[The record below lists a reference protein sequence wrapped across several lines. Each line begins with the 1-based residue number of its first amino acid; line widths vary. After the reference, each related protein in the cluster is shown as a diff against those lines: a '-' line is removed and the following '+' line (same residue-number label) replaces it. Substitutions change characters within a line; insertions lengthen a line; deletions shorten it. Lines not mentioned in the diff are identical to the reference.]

1 MNFSMRGLGTIEI
14 LSLFEL
20 CEFDKI
26 SLLYRPKIALRNSSE
41 RRDIILTKSI

>member
-1 MNFSMRGLGTIEI
+1 MNFSKRGLGTIEI

-20 CEFDKI
+20 GEFDKI

-41 RRDIILTKSI
+41 RNDIIFTISL